1 MEQTVRINKIGRR
14 MTDKLMLVDCD
25 GAIINWQSGFDAWM
39 LSQGYRPAMDNHTQT
54 YHIDE
59 QYGMPRNKIKVLI
72 AQFNE
77 SSAIATLP
85 ALRDSVQ
92 YIKKLQAEHNYSFHC
107 ITSLSDAD
115 HAYDFRQTNLLDVF
129 GDRVFSALTCLSLG
143 ANKDSALEEYR
154 DSGLYWVEDK
164 KENAALGAD
173 IGLNALLMTHP
184 YNADFTHPG
193 VTRVH
198 NWREIYNIVTAT

>member
-1 MEQTVRINKIGRR
+1 MRES

-25 GAIINWQSGFDAWM
+25 GAIIDWQSGFDAWM
-39 LSQGYRPAMDNHTQT
+39 LSQGYRPAIENHTQT

-59 QYGMPRNKIKVLI
+59 QYGMPRHKIIKHVRE
-72 AQFNE
+72 FNE
-77 SSAIATLP
+77 SSAIAILP

-92 YIKKLQAEHNYSFHC
+92 YIKKLQTAHKYSFHC
-107 ITSLSDAD
+107 ITSLSDTE

-129 GDRVFSALTCLSLG
+129 GAGVFSQLTCLGTG
-143 ANKDSALEEYR
+143 ADKTEALAQYR

-164 KENAALGAD
+164 DSNAALGAD
-173 IGLNALLMTHP
+173 IGLNALLMDHP
-184 YNADFTHPG
+184 YNADFVHPG

-198 NWREIYNIVTAT
+198 NWQEIYSIVTAT